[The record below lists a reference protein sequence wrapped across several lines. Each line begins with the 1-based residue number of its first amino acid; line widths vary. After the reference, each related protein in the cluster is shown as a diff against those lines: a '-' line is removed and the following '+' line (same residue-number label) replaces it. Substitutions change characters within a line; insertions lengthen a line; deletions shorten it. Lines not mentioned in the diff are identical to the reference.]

1 MTASRIVLDGI
12 VPVLTQTPP
21 TTERDST
28 TATRFFIFEAA
39 TAARCPEGPEPM
51 TTRSYLAAL
60 IRVSPGIDSR
70 AEVYQPARRRIPAQ
84 PQRNGREWRC
94 GSREM
99 PFRLRLSQPAAGFI
113 NAGDNLVLT
122 P

>member
-51 TTRSYLAAL
+51 TIRSYLAAL
-60 IRVSPGIDSR
+60 IRVSPAFFAGSKYINKFQNGAFGTASR
-70 AEVYQPARRRIPAQ
+70 FPGEHTSIEIVSIHRGSH
-84 PQRNGREWRC
+84 QRKRDFF
-94 GSREM
+94 S
-99 PFRLRLSQPAAGFI
+99 
-113 NAGDNLVLT
+113 
-122 P
+122 